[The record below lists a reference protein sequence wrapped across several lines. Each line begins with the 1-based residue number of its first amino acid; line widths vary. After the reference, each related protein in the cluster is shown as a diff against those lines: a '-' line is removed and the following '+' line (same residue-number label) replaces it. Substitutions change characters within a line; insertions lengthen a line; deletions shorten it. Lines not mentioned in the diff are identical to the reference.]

1 MSAQHRTANADE
13 FLAAA
18 ERLVRRVGD
27 RFDVGVEYRAGRPY
41 VAIHDTRFKAR
52 LAFPVECAVDLARA
66 IECAVDRIVEAEC
79 ARRPA

>member
-41 VAIHDTRFKAR
+41 VAIHDTRFRAR
-52 LAFPVECAVDLARA
+52 ISFPIEFAVDLARA
-66 IECAVDRIVEAEC
+66 LELAVDRVVAAEC
-79 ARRPA
+79 AKKA